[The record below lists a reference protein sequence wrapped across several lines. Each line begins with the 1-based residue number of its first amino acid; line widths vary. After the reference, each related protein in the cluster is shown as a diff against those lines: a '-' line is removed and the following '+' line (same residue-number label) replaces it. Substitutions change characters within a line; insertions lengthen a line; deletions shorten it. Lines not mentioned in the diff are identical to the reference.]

1 MTFQRTIGKRQI
13 RPIGQLQA
21 PSIQQREWMLK
32 MAARRTRAPKGVFR
46 YRSIE
51 EANED
56 WERWQAA
63 AVADRT
69 AEDEA

>member
-1 MTFQRTIGKRQI
+1 MTFQRTVGKRQP
-13 RPIGQLQA
+13 RPVGRLQA

-32 MAARRTRAPKGVFR
+32 MAARRTRVPKGVFR

-63 AVADRT
+63 ALADK
-69 AEDEA
+69 ASE